1 MRWIGPSTLGI
12 VPSMKMTAEEVRR
25 VALLAHL
32 ELDPAAEERLRATLD
47 QILHY
52 MEKLNKIDT
61 SEVAP
66 ALGVIDEEVTY
77 RSDVPEPGLSSGE
90 ALANAPDSGQGH
102 FKVPR
107 VMPG

>member
-1 MRWIGPSTLGI
+1 MKLTL
-12 VPSMKMTAEEVRR
+12 EEVRR

-32 ELDPAAEERLRATLD
+32 ELDPPAEGRLRASLD

-52 MEKLNKIDT
+52 IEKLNELDT

-66 ALGVIDEEVTY
+66 ALGVTEEGAEY
-77 RSDVPEPGLSSGE
+77 RDDVQEPSLSTE
-90 ALANAPDSGQGH
+90 QALANAPDSGQGH

-107 VMPG
+107 VIPG